1 MQHRNDGPGSPDPA
15 RPAGGPI
22 TVFLLDDHEV
32 VRRGVRALLEA
43 EPDIEV
49 TGESASAA
57 EGAVRIAE
65 LRPRVALV
73 DGRLPDGSGIEV
85 CRQVRS
91 VDPGV
96 AVVVLTS
103 YDDDEAL
110 FAAIMAGASGY
121 VLKQISGGELVAA
134 VRHVAAG
141 QSMLDPAVTAR
152 VLHRLRHGA
161 DKDPLTQHLT
171 PKEEQV
177 LGLVAQGLTN
187 RQIAE
192 RLGVAEKTVKNYV
205 STLLAKL
212 GAESRT
218 QAAVMAARRPSR
230 HQPSVGDPPGRR
242 GGTGGLGGRP

>member
-1 MQHRNDGPGSPDPA
+1 MQDRNDRPTATPA
-15 RPAGGPI
+15 AERPI
-22 TVFLLDDHEV
+22 TVFLLDDHEL
-32 VRRGVRALLEA
+32 VRRGVRTLLES

-49 TGESASAA
+49 VGESGLAGDGAA
-57 EGAVRIAE
+57 RITA

-91 VDPGV
+91 ADPAVGV
-96 AVVVLTS
+96 IILTS

-121 VLKQISGGELVAA
+121 VLKQISGGDLVAA

-141 QSMLDPAVTAR
+141 QSMLDPAVTTR

-161 DKDPLTQHLT
+161 NKDPLTQHLT

-177 LGLVAQGLTN
+177 LALVAEGMTN

-212 GAESRT
+212 GVESRT

-230 HQPSVGDPPGRR
+230 RR
-242 GGTGGLGGRP
+242 PQVDDLRGRPEGDDGAPLR